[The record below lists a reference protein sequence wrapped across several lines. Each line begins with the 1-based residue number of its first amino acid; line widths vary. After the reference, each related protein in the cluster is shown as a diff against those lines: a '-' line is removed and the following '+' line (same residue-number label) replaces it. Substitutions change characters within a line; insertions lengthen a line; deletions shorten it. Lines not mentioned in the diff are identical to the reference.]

1 MPRMLAKNR
10 VIGAHH
16 HHSEGHQG
24 MVAAQL
30 HDPQTTLADTL
41 RATAHAIDESHVSLR
56 QMLELVG
63 EQGMLLFCVLL
74 TVPFLLPVSIPG
86 VSTPFG
92 LLILFIGIGITLNR
106 VPWLP
111 AMLMERR
118 FAADQLKPTLHK
130 GADLLA
136 RVDRV
141 IRPRLLLLTGS
152 SAVNR
157 CNGLLIMLAALLLML
172 PLGAIPFTNAMPAW
186 AILLLATGMLQRDGL
201 FVASGYLLVGATLV
215 WFSVLAFG
223 LLMAG
228 QSASGLLG

>member
-1 MPRMLAKNR
+1 
-10 VIGAHH
+10 
-16 HHSEGHQG
+16 

-30 HDPQTTLADTL
+30 NDPQNKLSDTL
-41 RATAHAIDESHVSLR
+41 RTTAHAIEESHISLR
-56 QMLELVG
+56 EMLTLVG

-111 AMLMERR
+111 SILMERR
-118 FAADQLKPTLHK
+118 FATEQLKPTLHK

-136 RVDRV
+136 RIDRF

-152 SAVNR
+152 TTINR
-157 CNGLLIMLAALLLML
+157 CNGLLIMLAAMLLML

-186 AILLLATGMLQRDGL
+186 AILLLAIGMLQRDGL
-201 FVASGYLLVGATLV
+201 FVAAGYALVSATVV
-215 WFSVLAFG
+215 WFSVLALG

-228 QSASGLLG
+228 QNVSTLFS

>member
-1 MPRMLAKNR
+1 
-10 VIGAHH
+10 
-16 HHSEGHQG
+16 

-30 HDPQTTLADTL
+30 NDPQNKLSDTL
-41 RATAHAIDESHVSLR
+41 RATAHAIEESHISLR
-56 QMLELVG
+56 DMLGLVG

-92 LLILFIGIGITLNR
+92 LLILFIGVGITLNR

-111 AMLMERR
+111 AILMERR
-118 FAADQLKPTLHK
+118 FAAEHLKPTLHK
-130 GADLLA
+130 GADLLG
-136 RVDRV
+136 RIDRF

-152 SAVNR
+152 TLINR

-186 AILLLATGMLQRDGL
+186 AILLLAIGMLQRDGL
-201 FVASGYLLVGATLV
+201 FVAGGYALVTATLI
-215 WFSVLAFG
+215 WFGALGIG

-228 QSASGLLG
+228 QNVTTLFS

>member
-1 MPRMLAKNR
+1 
-10 VIGAHH
+10 
-16 HHSEGHQG
+16 

-30 HDPQTTLADTL
+30 KDPQHKLSDTL
-41 RATAHAIDESHVSLR
+41 RATAHAIEESHISLR
-56 QMLELVG
+56 QMLALVG

-111 AMLMERR
+111 AILMERR
-118 FAADQLKPTLHK
+118 FAAAQLKPTLHK

-136 RVDRV
+136 RVDRF

-152 SAVNR
+152 GPINR
-157 CNGLLIMLAALLLML
+157 CNGLLLMLAALLLML

-186 AILLLATGMLQRDGL
+186 AILLLAI
-201 FVASGYLLVGATLV
+201 
-215 WFSVLAFG
+215 G

-228 QSASGLLG
+228 QNISTLLS

>member
-1 MPRMLAKNR
+1 ML
-10 VIGAHH
+10 
-16 HHSEGHQG
+16 
-24 MVAAQL
+24 AAQL
-30 HDPQTTLADTL
+30 NDPKTTLADTL
-41 RATAHAIDESHVSLR
+41 RATAHAIDESHISLR
-56 QMLELVG
+56 QMLALVG

-92 LLILFIGIGITLNR
+92 LLILFIGITLNR

-141 IRPRLLLLTGS
+141 IRPRLLVLTGS
-152 SAVNR
+152 NTVNR

-201 FVASGYLLVGATLV
+201 FVAGGYLLVSATLV
-215 WFSVLAFG
+215 WFGVLAAG

-228 QSASGLLG
+228 QSATSLLG

>member
-1 MPRMLAKNR
+1 MATAPLN
-10 VIGAHH
+10 
-16 HHSEGHQG
+16 
-24 MVAAQL
+24 
-30 HDPQTTLADTL
+30 DPQHTLANTL
-41 RATAHAIDESHVSLR
+41 RATAHAIEESHISLR
-56 QMLELVG
+56 QMLALVG
-63 EQGMLLFCVLL
+63 EQGMLIFCVLL

-106 VPWLP
+106 MPWLP
-111 AMLMERR
+111 AILMERR

-136 RVDRV
+136 RIDRY
-141 IRPRLLLLTGS
+141 IRPRLLALTAS
-152 SAVNR
+152 STINR

-172 PLGAIPFTNAMPAW
+172 PLGAIPFTNALPAW

-201 FVASGYLLVGATLV
+201 FVAGGYLLVSATLV
-215 WFSVLAFG
+215 WFGVLATG

-228 QSASGLLG
+228 QSATSLLG

>member
-1 MPRMLAKNR
+1 
-10 VIGAHH
+10 
-16 HHSEGHQG
+16 
-24 MVAAQL
+24 MVSAPL
-30 HDPQTTLADTL
+30 NDPQNTLSQTL
-41 RATAHAIDESHVSLR
+41 RSTAHAINESHVSLR
-56 QMLELVG
+56 QMLALVG

-111 AMLMERR
+111 AILMERS

-130 GADLLA
+130 GAELLA
-136 RVDRV
+136 RLDRY
-141 IRPRLLLLTGS
+141 IRPRMLILTAS
-152 SAVNR
+152 STINR

-172 PLGAIPFTNAMPAW
+172 PLGAIPFTNALPAW

-201 FVASGYLLVGATLV
+201 FIAMGYLLVSATLI
-215 WFSVLAFG
+215 WFSALAIG

-228 QSASGLLG
+228 QSATSLFG

>member
-1 MPRMLAKNR
+1 
-10 VIGAHH
+10 
-16 HHSEGHQG
+16 

-30 HDPQTTLADTL
+30 NDPQHRLSDTL
-41 RATAHAIDESHVSLR
+41 RATAQAIEESHISLR
-56 QMLELVG
+56 DMLALVG

-92 LLILFIGIGITLNR
+92 LLILFIGVGITLNR

-111 AMLMERR
+111 SMLMERR
-118 FAADQLKPTLHK
+118 FAAAQLKPTLNK

-136 RVDRV
+136 RIDRF

-152 SAVNR
+152 TTINR
-157 CNGLLIMLAALLLML
+157 CNGLLIMLAAMLLML

-186 AILLLATGMLQRDGL
+186 AILLLAIGMLQRDGL
-201 FVASGYLLVGATLV
+201 FVALGYALVAATVV
-215 WFSVLAFG
+215 WFSVLAIG

-228 QSASGLLG
+228 QNVSTLFG

>member
-1 MPRMLAKNR
+1 
-10 VIGAHH
+10 
-16 HHSEGHQG
+16 

-30 HDPQTTLADTL
+30 NDPQNKLSDTL
-41 RATAHAIDESHVSLR
+41 RATAHAIEDSHISLR
-56 QMLELVG
+56 QMLALVG

-111 AMLMERR
+111 AILMERR
-118 FAADQLKPTLHK
+118 FAAEQLKPTLHK

-136 RVDRV
+136 RIDRF

-152 SAVNR
+152 STINR

-186 AILLLATGMLQRDGL
+186 AILLLAI
-201 FVASGYLLVGATLV
+201 
-215 WFSVLAFG
+215 G

-228 QSASGLLG
+228 QSVSTLFG

>member
-1 MPRMLAKNR
+1 
-10 VIGAHH
+10 
-16 HHSEGHQG
+16 

-30 HDPQTTLADTL
+30 NDPQNKLSDTL
-41 RATAHAIDESHVSLR
+41 RATAHAIEESHISLR
-56 QMLELVG
+56 QMLALVG

-141 IRPRLLLLTGS
+141 IRPRLLALTANS
-152 SAVNR
+152 TINR

-172 PLGAIPFTNAMPAW
+172 PLGAIPFTNALPAW

-201 FVASGYLLVGATLV
+201 FVAGGYLLVSATLV
-215 WFSVLAFG
+215 WFGVLAAG

-228 QSASGLLG
+228 QSATSLLG

>member
-1 MPRMLAKNR
+1 
-10 VIGAHH
+10 
-16 HHSEGHQG
+16 

-41 RATAHAIDESHVSLR
+41 RATAHAIDESHISLR

-141 IRPRLLLLTGS
+141 IRPRLLVLTGS
-152 SAVNR
+152 NTVNR

-172 PLGAIPFTNAMPAW
+172 PLGAIPFTNTMPAW

-201 FVASGYLLVGATLV
+201 FIASGYLLVSATLV
-215 WFSVLAFG
+215 WFSVLAIG

>member
-1 MPRMLAKNR
+1 
-10 VIGAHH
+10 
-16 HHSEGHQG
+16 

-30 HDPQTTLADTL
+30 NDPQSTLSDTL
-41 RATAHAIDESHVSLR
+41 RATAHAIEESHISLKE
-56 QMLELVG
+56 MLALVG

-111 AMLMERR
+111 AVLMERR
-118 FAADQLKPTLHK
+118 FAAEHIKPALHK

-136 RVDRV
+136 RIDRL
-141 IRPRLLLLTGS
+141 IRPRLLILTGS
-152 SAVNR
+152 YAINR

-186 AILLLATGMLQRDGL
+186 AILLLAIGMLQRDGL
-201 FVASGYLLVGATLV
+201 FVALGYALVTATLV
-215 WFSVLAFG
+215 WFSVLAIG

-228 QSASGLLG
+228 QNISTLFG